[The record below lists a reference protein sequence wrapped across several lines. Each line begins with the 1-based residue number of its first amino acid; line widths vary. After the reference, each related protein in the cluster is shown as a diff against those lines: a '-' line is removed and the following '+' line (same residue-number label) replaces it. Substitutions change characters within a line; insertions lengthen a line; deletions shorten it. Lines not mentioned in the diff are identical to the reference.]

1 MKYNNVWNYLK
12 NHCIYLI
19 IVFIYCILLTSI
31 VNASDHMKSFSLNNQ
46 NFKIQPILI
55 TSHPNIRSLEL
66 N

>member
-1 MKYNNVWNYLK
+1 MIYNNVWNYLK

-31 VNASDHMKSFSLNNQ
+31 VNASDHMKFFSLNNQ